1 MARAIG
7 SSPNLPLYCAG
18 IPQRGHNIMKKPS
31 VLLKCLPVLAL
42 LGLAACAETELVA
55 HTAKQVDPSDREIGA
70 YKVGQPYEIAG
81 TWYYPKVDYSYTET
95 GIASW
100 YGPNFHGKRTANGEI
115 FDQHAMTAAH
125 RTLPMPSV
133 VQVTNLEN
141 GRSIKVRINDR
152 GPFKRGRIIDLSRR
166 GAELLGFIREG
177 TAKVRVEI
185 IESESRQLAAAAQ
198 RGSDDAAPPAVPRVA
213 VVAQELAPPGSGG
226 RTGESAPPAPQST
239 LQTASR
245 RSATAGVLPESEE
258 QVTRLPVNPTDI
270 FVQAGAFAQVHNAN
284 RLRARLSPLGNA
296 QVAETLFEQRRLYR
310 VRLGPLQTVEDADRL
325 MEVLAANGFTD
336 ARVVVD

>member
-1 MARAIG
+1 MKDAAALLRC
-7 SSPNLPLYCAG
+7 LPLVA
-18 IPQRGHNIMKKPS
+18 
-31 VLLKCLPVLAL
+31 VLL
-42 LGLAACAETELVA
+42 LGACAETELVA
-55 HTAKQVDPSDREIGA
+55 HTAKQVESSSRPAGQ
-70 YKVGQPYEIAG
+70 YKVGQPYEIG
-81 TWYYPKVDYSYTET
+81 GIWYYPKVDYSYSET

-133 VQVTNLEN
+133 VRVTNLEN

-166 GAELLGFIREG
+166 GAELLGFISQG

-185 IESESRQLAAAAQ
+185 VESESRQLAAIAQ
-198 RGSDDAAPPAVPRVA
+198 GGADDRAPEAVPRVA
-213 VVAQELAPPGSGG
+213 VVAQELAPPGSAGQ
-226 RTGESAPPAPQST
+226 SSVPPAPNAT
-239 LQTASR
+239 VQTASR
-245 RSATAGVLPESEE
+245 RPAATVADVQLDE
-258 QVTRLPVNPTDI
+258 QVERLPISPSDI

-296 QVAETLFEQRRLYR
+296 EIAETLVDQRRLYR
-310 VRLGPLQTVEDADRL
+310 VRLGPLATVAEADRL
-325 MEVLAANGFTD
+325 IEVLAANGFTD